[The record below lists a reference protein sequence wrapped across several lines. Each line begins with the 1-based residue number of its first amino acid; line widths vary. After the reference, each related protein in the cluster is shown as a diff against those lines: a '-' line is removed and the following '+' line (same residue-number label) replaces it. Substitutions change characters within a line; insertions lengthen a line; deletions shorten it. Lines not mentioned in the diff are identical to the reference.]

1 MLDQQLSFEIPWIGT
16 PLKSV
21 LKVDADL
28 VEWTLKVPMSVP
40 AFIKTIFNQ
49 PEIVEDATGLCELT
63 KLIKNSEHFSP
74 DFQPS
79 VREIYSSNVVQG

>member
-1 MLDQQLSFEIPWIGT
+1 
-16 PLKSV
+16 
-21 LKVDADL
+21 
-28 VEWTLKVPMSVP
+28 MSVP